1 MNLAIL
7 IFDILLAVL
16 VVVSGGTSWKEVHRG
31 SGLKIGLA
39 GNKNNTSVRGNG
51 IKLGGSTRGVRLSTT
66 SMAPEEDHIIHPPT
80 VVTSQGDLIHLHA
93 GMVVPYKAFGTRE
106 YNKAVNSAKY
116 IVQRKLN
123 FLKNFD
129 INVHI
134 MMKPMSP
141 SPTGNIGTYVNISEF
156 ITSVSVASKSQQS

>member
-1 MNLAIL
+1 MNPVIL
-7 IFDILLAVL
+7 FVDMMVVVL
-16 VVVSGGTSWKEVHRG
+16 VGVIGGPTWKEVHRG
-31 SGLKIGLA
+31 GGLKIGT
-39 GNKNNTSVRGNG
+39 GGSKNTSSLRGNG
-51 IKLGGSTRGVRLSTT
+51 IKLGGSTRGVRISTT

-80 VVTSQGDLIHLHA
+80 VATSQGDLFHLHV

-123 FLKNFD
+123 FLKNYD
-129 INVHI
+129 ISVHI

-141 SPTGNIGTYVNISEF
+141 SPTGNFENFHLNHVRQVILYYV
-156 ITSVSVASKSQQS
+156 